1 MRSAL
6 LPILRCPDCGERLD
20 SAAMEEGILSEGELR
35 CLAGHTWSVR
45 GGVPRFTGEEYA
57 ESFGFQ
63 WNRFS
68 RTQLDSASGSSE
80 SRDAFVEKTGFP
92 LASLEGKRVLE
103 VGCGMGRFLEVV
115 ADAGAQAIGVDIS
128 AAVDAA
134 QANLG
139 NRPNVSIVQGDV
151 FRLPFA
157 PESFDLIYSIGVLHH
172 TPDTREAFLR
182 LPILLKAGGRIAIWV
197 YGSLLRRYVVSDV
210 LRPITSRLPKRLLL
224 NLCRIA
230 IPLGAWQKKSGIGP
244 VWNLLMPVSQHPHPD
259 WRWLDTFDWYSPRYQ
274 HKHSYKEV
282 EGWFQSAGLEDVRR
296 LSFPVSV
303 SGRRPAEGERLP

>member
-6 LPILRCPDCGERLD
+6 LPVLLCPDCGARFD
-20 SAAMEEGILSEGELR
+20 PPPMEEGILRDGELR
-35 CLAGHTWSVR
+35 CLAGHAWPVL
-45 GGVPRFTGEEYA
+45 GGVPRFTGEKYA

-68 RTQLDSASGSSE
+68 RTQLDSVSGSSQ
-80 SRDAFVEKTGFP
+80 SRDTFVEKTGFP
-92 LASLEGKRVLE
+92 LASLEGKSVLE

-115 ADAGAQAIGVDIS
+115 AEAGAQAVGVDIS
-128 AAVDAA
+128 AAVNAA

-139 NRPNVSIVQGDV
+139 NRPNVSIVQADV

-172 TPDTREAFLR
+172 TPDTRKAFLR
-182 LPILLKAGGRIAIWV
+182 LPSLLKAGGRIAIWV
-197 YGSLLRRYVVSDV
+197 YGSQLRWFVVSDL
-210 LRPITSRLPKRLLL
+210 LRPITSRLPKRALLSM
-224 NLCRIA
+224 CRIA
-230 IPLGAWQKKSGIGP
+230 IPLGAWQKKSGIGRA
-244 VWNLLMPVSQHPHPD
+244 WNLLMPVSQHPDPD
-259 WRWLDTFDWYSPRYQ
+259 WRWLDTFDWYSPHYQ

-282 EGWFQSAGLEDVRR
+282 EAWFQGAGLEDVRR

-303 SGRRPAEGERLP
+303 SGRRPGADEVRR